1 MLSRN
6 ANVGESAGCAN
17 QPQVGLMQGVGS
29 QIANCDLI
37 RKLRG
42 KGGIMEVT

>member
-1 MLSRN
+1 MLSHN

-17 QPQVGLMQGVGS
+17 QPKAGLTQGVGS

-37 RKLRG
+37 RKL
-42 KGGIMEVT
+42 